1 LPVSCL
7 TVAPKINEKLVCG
20 GVAEH
25 QSFAKAIVDQHPMPP
40 MGTGGDLPQDAASM
54 IITTRDADK
63 RIPKAYASLLTHQLK
78 KLVQCF
84 MKMPNTDRGCDIL
97 SKHVDIEFE
106 TPRFA
111 PPYFITRWV
120 DYSDKYGLGYQLAD
134 NSVGVLFNDGT
145 KVMLDAG
152 EAHLTY
158 VERDGR
164 EMYYKAN
171 QVPPMYAKKMQLL
184 NHFKEYMREQL
195 LEAGKKSSEPGAEL
209 ARPPFL
215 SYWFR
220 LKSAIVLHF
229 TNGILQINFFDNHLK
244 LVFCPMLQAVT
255 VITHQRT
262 MHTYS
267 FDSLSVSCSNE
278 LSQHIQ
284 YCSALVERLVKHYPG
299 PEIPPEEAM
308 KLIHG

>member
-1 LPVSCL
+1 MPVSCL

-152 EAHLTY
+152 EA
-158 VERDGR
+158 
-164 EMYYKAN
+164 
-171 QVPPMYAKKMQLL
+171 
-184 NHFKEYMREQL
+184 
-195 LEAGKKSSEPGAEL
+195 
-209 ARPPFL
+209 
-215 SYWFR
+215 
-220 LKSAIVLHF
+220 
-229 TNGILQINFFDNHLK
+229 
-244 LVFCPMLQAVT
+244 
-255 VITHQRT
+255 
-262 MHTYS
+262 
-267 FDSLSVSCSNE
+267 
-278 LSQHIQ
+278 
-284 YCSALVERLVKHYPG
+284 
-299 PEIPPEEAM
+299 
-308 KLIHG
+308 